1 MLEERQQMEKTYQPK
16 TVEDKWYQYWEENDC
31 FPPHM
36 DGEKPAFTIVMP
48 PPNVT
53 GKLHMGHAM
62 DNTMQDILV
71 RYKRLRGFNTLWVPG
86 TDHAGIATQAKVE
99 TQLREEGLNKIDLGR
114 EAFIERC
121 WAWKETYGSAITEQI
136 RKLGASCDWNRE
148 RFTMDEGCSRAVRE
162 AFVSLYERDLIYQG
176 NYIIN
181 WCPHCHTT
189 ISDIEVEHAENTG
202 KLYYVNYYLEDD
214 SGYLTVATTRPETM
228 FGDTAVAV
236 HPDDERYKQF
246 IGKNVILPIIEKP
259 IPVIADAYVDPEFGT
274 GAVKITP
281 AHDVND
287 FEMGQRHHLPQVV
300 VMDDSGTMNE
310 HAGPYAGMDRF
321 ACREKVVEDLAD
333 TPHLDRVEDYMNA
346 VGHCYRCDTVIEPMV
361 SKQWFVRMD
370 PLAKPALDAVY
381 QKDIR
386 FIPDRFTKI
395 YTGWMENIRDWC
407 ISRQLWWGHRIPVW
421 YCQDCHEVMCRREAP
436 THCTACDSTNLVQDE
451 DVLDTWFSSGLW
463 PFEVLGWPEDTE
475 DLALFY
481 PTSVLVTGRDII
493 FFWVARMIVDG
504 YAFTNQHPFS
514 DVLIHGLVLDE
525 QGRKMSKSLGNGID
539 PLEEIDVYGADA
551 LRLTLVTGIAAGNDL
566 RFRREKM
573 EASRNFTNKLWNA
586 ARFVQM
592 NTEDF
597 EMGSEAPAQSDL
609 ADRWIVSRL
618 QTIMREMSE
627 QLDRYELGEA
637 SRMIHDFIWNEFCDW
652 YIELIKPRLYGRLG
666 DVSRKDA
673 QKTAVFVL
681 KNACVL
687 LHPFMPFIT
696 EEIWQHFSINE
707 KSIMVTQW
715 PVEVLERN
723 DVSAEEDMNAIMDTI
738 RSIRGVRRDLNISP
752 GKKINMMIR
761 PKDAHAHRLFEDR
774 ESDLLTLGGLEKI
787 DIIDEAPANIDQMIS
802 NVIHGNEMFIPL
814 FGVIDFEEESKRI
827 SKEIGRL
834 DQEILRAEKKL
845 SNQGFIAKAPVDVV
859 QNEHQKLAAYQAD
872 REVAIQQMRRLD
884 TLHTQN
890 VDG

>member
-1 MLEERQQMEKTYQPK
+1 MHEASQQMDKTYQPK
-16 TVEDKWYQYWEENDC
+16 TVEDKWYRYWEEHDC

-36 DGEKPAFTIVMP
+36 DTSKASFTIVMP

-99 TQLREEGLNKIDLGR
+99 AQLKEEGLDKNTLGR
-114 EAFIERC
+114 DAFVKRC
-121 WAWKETYGSAITEQI
+121 WQWKETYGSAITEQI

-148 RFTMDEGCSRAVRE
+148 RFTMDAGCSKAVRE

-176 NYIIN
+176 NYIVN

-189 ISDIEVEHAENTG
+189 ISDIEVEHTDSSS
-202 KLYYVNYYLEDD
+202 KLYYINYYLADE
-214 SGYLTVATTRPETM
+214 SGYLTIATTRPETM

-236 HPDDERYKQF
+236 HPDDVRYQAF
-246 IGKNVILPIIEKP
+246 IGKDVILPIIDKP
-259 IPVIADAYVDPEFGT
+259 IPVITDDYVDPEFGT

-287 FEMGQRHHLPQVV
+287 FEMGRRHNLPQVV
-300 VMDDSGTMNE
+300 VMDNSGIMNE
-310 HAGPYAGMDRF
+310 NAGPYQGMDRF
-321 ACREKVVEDLAD
+321 ACREKLVADLAE
-333 TPHLDRVEDYMNA
+333 TPYLDRIEDYMNA
-346 VGHCYRCDTVIEPMV
+346 VGHCYRCDTVIEPLV

-370 PLAKPALDAVY
+370 PLAKPALDSVY
-381 QKDIR
+381 DKGIR
-386 FIPDRFTKI
+386 FIPERFTKI

-421 YCQDCHEVMCRREAP
+421 YCEDCNEVICQREEP
-436 THCTACDSTNLVQDE
+436 TRCTKCNSTNLVQDE

-463 PFEVLGWPEDTE
+463 PFEVLGWPEDTK
-475 DLALFY
+475 DLSIFY

-504 YAFTNQHPFS
+504 YAFTDQPPFS
-514 DVLIHGLVLDE
+514 DVLIHGLILDE

-539 PLEEIDVYGADA
+539 PLEEIEAYGADA
-551 LRLTLVTGIAAGNDL
+551 LRLTLVTGNAAGNDL
-566 RFRREKM
+566 RYRREKI

-586 ARFVQM
+586 ARFVEM
-592 NTEDF
+592 NTSDYQ
-597 EMGSEAPAQSDL
+597 GNGAQPGQTDL

-618 QTIMREMSE
+618 QSVLCEMTE

-637 SRMIHDFIWNEFCDW
+637 SRLIHDFIWNEFCDW

-666 DVSRKDA
+666 DESRQEA
-673 QKTAVFVL
+673 QETAVFIL

-696 EEIWQHFSINE
+696 EEIWQHFTQE
-707 KSIMVTQW
+707 QKSIMITQW

-723 DVSAEEDMNAIMDTI
+723 DQTAEEDMTTIMDTVRTI
-738 RSIRGVRRDLNISP
+738 RMVRRDLNIAP
-752 GKKINMMIR
+752 GRKMNLLIFPQDDR
-761 PKDAHAHRLFEDR
+761 YRQLFQNR
-774 ESDLLTLGGLEKI
+774 TSDLRTLGGLEEMA
-787 DIIDEAPANIDQMIS
+787 IIDEIPENLDQMIS
-802 NVIHGNEMFIPL
+802 HVIHGNEMFIPL
-814 FGVIDFEEESKRI
+814 FDVIDFEEEKKRI
-827 SKEIGRL
+827 DKEIARL
-834 DQEILRAEKKL
+834 DQEIQRAEKKL
-845 SNQGFIAKAPVDVV
+845 SNEGFVSKAPEAVV
-859 QNEHQKLAAYQAD
+859 QSERQKLEAYRAD
-872 REVAIQQMRRLD
+872 RDVAEAQKNRLEALYSKPSD
-884 TLHTQN
+884 Q
-890 VDG
+890 